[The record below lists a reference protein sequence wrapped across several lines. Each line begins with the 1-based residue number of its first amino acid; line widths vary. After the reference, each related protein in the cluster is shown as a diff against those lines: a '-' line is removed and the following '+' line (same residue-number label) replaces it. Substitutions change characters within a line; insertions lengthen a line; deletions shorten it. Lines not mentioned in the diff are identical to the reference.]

1 MPADWG
7 DRDVLIREEPLR
19 GLFGLGA
26 AQVLP
31 IEDDGKLSDMLLDRP
46 TRFRTNHY
54 CYSFNHLHSPSSRA
68 LHHGLFSLV
77 KPKAQCMDRTNNPV
91 GGPLFRDRS
100 FRTLRV
106 YGALIRASTHHPN
119 MGCLSDP
126 EKRHGPGIFA
136 TITKIATTTQ
146 RNY

>member
-1 MPADWG
+1 M
-7 DRDVLIREEPLR
+7 LIREEPLGR
-19 GLFGLGA
+19 LFGLGA

-77 KPKAQCMDRTNNPV
+77 KPKAQCMDRTNIPA
-91 GGPLFRDRS
+91 GGLLPQALPSGHCGSMVPPFAYPL
-100 FRTLRV
+100 
-106 YGALIRASTHHPN
+106 
-119 MGCLSDP
+119 
-126 EKRHGPGIFA
+126 
-136 TITKIATTTQ
+136 ITQTWVA
-146 RNY
+146 